1 MAALR
6 FGLKYAAHPA
16 AGGTPLLNQID
27 ALPLNVTDSFET
39 ASKNIYHR
47 VERGQTINL
56 VEHGLRVSGYE
67 FHNGRRYKADGGRRE
82 AND

>member
-6 FGLKYAAHPA
+6 FGLKCSRTSVYA
-16 AGGTPLLNQID
+16 PLLNLID

-47 VERGQTINL
+47 VGRGQTINL
-56 VEHGLRVSGYE
+56 VGHGLRVSGYE